1 MPGAAPAP
9 YAMAAGSRDYEFDS
23 YKPFFYDDD
32 CAWDFYQSTAPSED
46 IWKKFELLPT
56 PPLSPNRANS
66 MLLLPSGDPS
76 YDDTTDLLD
85 DEIESRSVLLDPICD
100 YGSGRSSMKAVVL
113 QDCMWSG
120 FSARATLEK
129 FVTEKLAAK
138 KLGGLS
144 SSSSSASVSLLSTC
158 LPAVSCAVPRELSPG
173 GGSPGGEGGCAG
185 VGGAGPCSASL
196 VVTSAV
202 VDPAEMLPFG
212 PGGQHLPAEGQS
224 QGDEEEEDGETTE
237 NGVMSPGNET
247 PSDSD
252 DDDDDDEDDDEEEED
267 EEIDVV
273 TVEKRGPAKKSV
285 AVHTVY
291 NTNTARQYNQQQQR
305 SAPAYT
311 SRGHIPPVHQQHNY
325 AAPSPPPCKVENP
338 PAAKRFRPDAHPTV
352 APTPPPVARGP
363 TQSRGGSSSASS
375 SRANSTGCGS
385 PRSSDSEDQDKRR
398 THNILERQRRNDLKN
413 SFFWLRD
420 HIPELAHNDKAAKVQ
435 ILKKAMEY
443 SRTLQRQ
450 EKKLEAEKRQQQ
462 IRHQELLKRLEIL
475 RNSKTKRS

>member
-9 YAMAAGSRDYEFDS
+9 HAMAAGRDYEFDS
-23 YKPFFYDDD
+23 YKPFFYDED

-100 YGSGRSSMKAVVL
+100 YGSGRSRMKAVVL

-138 KLGGLS
+138 KFGGLP
-144 SSSSSASVSLLSTC
+144 SSAGVSLLST
-158 LPAVSCAVPRELSPG
+158 SP
-173 GGSPGGEGGCAG
+173 GEGGCAG

-224 QGDEEEEDGETTE
+224 QGDDEEEEDGETTE

-252 DDDDDDEDDDEEEED
+252 DDDDDDDEDEEEED

-285 AVHTVY
+285 AVRTVY
-291 NTNTARQYNQQQQR
+291 NTNTARQYNQQQQQR

-338 PAAKRFRPDAHPTV
+338 PAAKRFRPDVHPAV